1 MGVVLAKALLWCALL
16 AGVVGGA
23 AVAVNALHVNGAVA
37 SLIVAFVAGL
47 VLLRLSPPRRTPR
60 IPTPRRPERSQSHGH
75 PPCGAGTPAS
85 RSAIQSSI
93 PGAPAIAAVRCSP
106 PHTGT

>member
-16 AGVVGGA
+16 AGVVGA

-47 VLLRLSPPRRTPR
+47 VLLRL
-60 IPTPRRPERSQSHGH
+60 RPAAQDTQDSDT
-75 PPCGAGTPAS
+75 AAS
-85 RSAIQSSI
+85 
-93 PGAPAIAAVRCSP
+93 
-106 PHTGT
+106 